1 MAWVQKETVTK
12 VRAALKVL
20 NKEYGMKT
28 SVSGTN
34 SSSLNVRISSGK
46 IDLIG
51 NYIETIGSANVM
63 RDYEE
68 VAKYVKRT
76 GYIQVNHYWLDT
88 AYTGRALEYL
98 EKVKAIMAVD
108 HYDNSDIQSD
118 YFECAFYMNI
128 NIGKWDKPYALIDS
142 KVN

>member
-12 VRAALKVL
+12 VREALKVL

-51 NYIETIGSANVM
+51 NYIETVGAANVM

-108 HYDNSDIQSD
+108 HWDKSDIQSD
-118 YFECAFYMNI
+118 YFHCAYYMNI
-128 NIGKWDKPYALIDS
+128 HIGAWNKS
-142 KVN
+142 FEVTN